1 MMFDTDQGST
11 AVTLT
16 LRQDGEKLTGSFA
29 RDQGTIDVEGMITGD
44 KVAWVMEVDAGGAFI
59 EITMD
64 ATVGGDEMM
73 GKAEFG
79 GYGGADWTA
88 RSAQ

>member
-1 MMFDTDQGST
+1 
-11 AVTLT
+11 
-16 LRQDGEKLTGSFA
+16 
-29 RDQGTIDVEGMITGD
+29 MITGD

-64 ATVGGDEMM
+64 GTVDGDVMM
-73 GKAEFG
+73 GKADFG

-88 RSAQ
+88 RLAQ